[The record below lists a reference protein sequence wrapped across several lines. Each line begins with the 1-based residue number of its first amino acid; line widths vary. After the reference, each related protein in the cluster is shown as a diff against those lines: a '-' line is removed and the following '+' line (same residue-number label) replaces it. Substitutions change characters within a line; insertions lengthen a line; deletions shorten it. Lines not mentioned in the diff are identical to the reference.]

1 MKAFSLW
8 VSVAAIGVTVGLA
21 GNAWCQTTTQ
31 TDSTVSTTPA
41 EPSVS
46 SKTVTTKTEVNPPV
60 VVMRPSSSS
69 SETTT
74 TQSDTPYEPA
84 PSVQENSRSKTTY
97 GPDGGFAYEEHETVV
112 PAVETPATTSST
124 TTTTSTV
131 PNTGATVERHTT
143 TYSNTSP

>member
-1 MKAFSLW
+1 MMHELPDAREMHLTDRRIEEMKAFSLW
-8 VSVAAIGVTVGLA
+8 VSVAAIGVTVGLG

-31 TDSTVSTTPA
+31 TDSTVSTIPA

-97 GPDGGFAYEEHETVV
+97 GPDGVTHSE
-112 PAVETPATTSST
+112 SSDKT
-124 TTTTSTV
+124 TTD
-131 PNTGATVERHTT
+131 
-143 TYSNTSP
+143 